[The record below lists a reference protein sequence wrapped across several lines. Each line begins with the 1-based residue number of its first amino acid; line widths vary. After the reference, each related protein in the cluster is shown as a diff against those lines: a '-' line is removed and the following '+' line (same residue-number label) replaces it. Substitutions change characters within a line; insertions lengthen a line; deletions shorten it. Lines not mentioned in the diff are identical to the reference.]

1 MAPRSQRINLILYNQ
16 IHFIILRIMQDLTK
30 FYLKSFNQV
39 EFAHDPKFITF
50 SCK

>member
-1 MAPRSQRINLILYNQ
+1 
-16 IHFIILRIMQDLTK
+16 MQDLTK

-50 SCK
+50 TCKINYINKL